1 MKRKRTGASRRTRK
15 KQLIIFQLTRR
26 DGHKCTYCKKGLKES
41 DMTIDHLVPISRGGT
56 DEIHN
61 LVIAC
66 AHCNHAVK
74 CNLLP
79 LEFFFR
85 ERMPTRMDQEEEIQ
99 KIINRVSKIIKT
111 ELNAAF
117 EEQKN
122 DINKFIDVANKRIS
136 NSIGRYVFLQLTYP
150 NSKIKVEAIVNEIK
164 NLIQFDKKE
173 IIETENP
180 SGIHAH

>member
-1 MKRKRTGASRRTRK
+1 MNGMR
-15 KQLIIFQLTRR
+15 I
-26 DGHKCTYCKKGLKES
+26 
-41 DMTIDHLVPISRGGT
+41 
-56 DEIHN
+56 
-61 LVIAC
+61 
-66 AHCNHAVK
+66 
-74 CNLLP
+74 
-79 LEFFFR
+79 
-85 ERMPTRMDQEEEIQ
+85 EEIQ